1 MLCYVMLW
9 NEMIYM
15 IWYDNMMWYVML
27 CYVMLCYVMLCS
39 VSNVMSCYVMLCYV
53 MLPQQV
59 LTYM

>member
-27 CYVMLCYVMLCS
+27 CYVMLC
-39 VSNVMSCYVMLCYV
+39 NVM
-53 MLPQQV
+53 
-59 LTYM
+59 